1 MVSGIKKDM
10 EFDGYVGK
18 KELTGSKILRNVFK
32 EGDAY
37 FNSGDLL
44 TVDEEH
50 FVYFTDRIGD
60 TFRYLLVT
68 TSLFFM
74 SYVLAFLVRFHCLYC
89 YLCVWI
95 NSQI

>member
-1 MVSGIKKDM
+1 MVCGIKKDL

-60 TFRYLLVT
+60 TFRYFVVT
-68 TSLFFM
+68 WLYDFIAFFLRLM
-74 SYVLAFLVRFHCLYC
+74 CSV
-89 YLCVWI
+89 I
-95 NSQI
+95 